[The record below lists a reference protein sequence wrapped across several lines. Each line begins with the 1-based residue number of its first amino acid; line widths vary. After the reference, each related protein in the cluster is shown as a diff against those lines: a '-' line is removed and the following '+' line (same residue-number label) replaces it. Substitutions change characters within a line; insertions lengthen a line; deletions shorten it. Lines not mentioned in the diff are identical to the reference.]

1 MRTTTTN
8 RNTGTAKLEIVYRDI
23 DSITPYKNNPRKNDE
38 AAEELAEDIK
48 KYDFNQPITIDADSI
63 IVSGHTRYKAA
74 KALGIKEV
82 PTITLSHLTPRQIR
96 EYRIRDNKV
105 GERADWDYEILT
117 IECQEMGID
126 PADLG
131 FDFDPGDI
139 IDTTEVTEDDY
150 EEPDELP
157 PTVKLGEIWRCGDH
171 ILLCGD
177 ATDEATVR
185 RLVQEGGGM
194 TADMVFTDPPYN
206 VSLGTKNRALNAVTG
221 SHSIERPIL
230 GDGDD
235 GQSDEEVGRTLWLPA
250 FRNLFANAK
259 DKCSIYVTMPQ
270 GGTHMMMMMMIH
282 EAGWQVKH
290 ELMWKKNVPTFSMN
304 RLDYD
309 YQHEP
314 IMYGWKKTH
323 KWIGKGEHQ
332 KSVWE
337 IDKLPKCD
345 LHPTMKPLALIINAL
360 LNSSE
365 KGDTILDVFGGS
377 GSTMMACEQT
387 GRRCLMMELDPHYC
401 DVIIDRWQRLTGKEA
416 VKIE

>member
-1 MRTTTTN
+1 VRTTTTN

-185 RLVQEGGGM
+185 RLVQEGGGH
-194 TADMVFTDPPYN
+194 D
-206 VSLGTKNRALNAVTG
+206 
-221 SHSIERPIL
+221 
-230 GDGDD
+230 
-235 GQSDEEVGRTLWLPA
+235 
-250 FRNLFANAK
+250 
-259 DKCSIYVTMPQ
+259 C
-270 GGTHMMMMMMIH
+270 
-282 EAGWQVKH
+282 
-290 ELMWKKNVPTFSMN
+290 
-304 RLDYD
+304 
-309 YQHEP
+309 
-314 IMYGWKKTH
+314 
-323 KWIGKGEHQ
+323 
-332 KSVWE
+332 
-337 IDKLPKCD
+337 
-345 LHPTMKPLALIINAL
+345 
-360 LNSSE
+360 
-365 KGDTILDVFGGS
+365 
-377 GSTMMACEQT
+377 
-387 GRRCLMMELDPHYC
+387 
-401 DVIIDRWQRLTGKEA
+401 
-416 VKIE
+416 